1 MRDLGEWVEARR
13 REARQVGALD
23 ARRVT
28 PSVRDLGAALRMGR
42 RDLVALPLL
51 SPRDEAE
58 GCALAAAAAAAD
70 VAAIAF
76 ATTGTR
82 AEEPGAPTPGGDA
95 GGGGLAAARTASDA
109 LPSTPF
115 LRLDPATSEGQ
126 VLESR
131 LAGADGVALPV
142 GFLEAAELRRLA
154 KAARSTLMTPVFLV
168 RTGAEAVA
176 ARAADAR
183 FLILAADGGLAP
195 TLDLAAS
202 LPPQLSVCLW
212 APGLDAPEAVRAL
225 AGRADGAI
233 LDTTFPPARWGEVAV
248 VEPAG

>member
-1 MRDLGEWVEARR
+1 MVASRSVMWDLRDWVEARR
-13 REARQVGALD
+13 REAGRVAMLD

-28 PSVRDLGAALRMGR
+28 PSVRDLGAALRTGR
-42 RDLVALPLL
+42 RDLVAIPFVAP
-51 SPRDEAE
+51 SDESDAR
-58 GCALAAAAAAAD
+58 AVAAAAAAAD
-70 VAAIAF
+70 VAAMAV
-76 ATTGTR
+76 ATS
-82 AEEPGAPTPGGDA
+82 APGPGPWKGS
-95 GGGGLAAARTASDA
+95 GLAAARAASDA

-142 GFLEAAELRRLA
+142 GFLDPAELRRLA

-168 RTGAEAVA
+168 RTAEEVA
-176 ARAADAR
+176 SAGEAEAR
-183 FLILAADGGLAP
+183 FLIVAADGGLEA
-195 TLDLAAS
+195 TLALAAS
-202 LPPQLSVCLW
+202 VPVQLSVCLW
-212 APGLDAPEAVRAL
+212 APGLDRPEAVRAI

-233 LDTTFPPARWGEVAV
+233 LDPAYPPARWGEVAV